1 MKIKLGKRKRR
12 PKSKWKKLQDSKLK
26 PTTCIITLSIK
37 ELSAPVKCQKLSNQ
51 IKKSKTQLYAICKR
65 CILNIRHRSVE
76 SKKMKVESVI
86 KVVSLF

>member
-51 IKKSKTQLYAICKR
+51 IKKKQNPTICYLQEMYFKYQAQI
-65 CILNIRHRSVE
+65 C
-76 SKKMKVESVI
+76 
-86 KVVSLF
+86 